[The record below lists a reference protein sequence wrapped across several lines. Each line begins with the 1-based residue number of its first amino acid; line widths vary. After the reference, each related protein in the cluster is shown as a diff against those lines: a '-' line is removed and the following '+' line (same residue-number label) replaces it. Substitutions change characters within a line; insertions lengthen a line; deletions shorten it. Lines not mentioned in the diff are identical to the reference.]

1 MRNHFLRAAVGNAPT
16 YVTDNLV
23 FHIDAGNLNS
33 YDSEDSATTVNSLV
47 GSISSSSYDSNI
59 SHSSSDGGYW
69 TFKSIEVAGNNN
81 DTGTGI
87 EFNSITSFMPLG
99 SNDITFEC
107 WMKRT
112 GGNFNG
118 PYSIYRTLTNGN
130 EKAGFL
136 KLIYQNQMFFGKDN
150 ATSPDT
156 GYADYIS
163 SSNTAVSTNT
173 WQHIVASHD
182 TSAGELRIYVDG
194 TWNNLYFNVDTANWS
209 SYHNNATDSYILRV
223 GYGNSG
229 YIMNGDISIVRFY
242 KGKALSSTEVT
253 QNYNAEKARYGY

>member
-1 MRNHFLRAAVGNAPT
+1 MRNHFLRAASNVATGPA

-33 YDSEDSATTVNSLV
+33 YDSEDSATTVKSLV
-47 GSISSSSYDSNI
+47 GNITNSSYNSNI
-59 SHSSSDGGYW
+59 SHSTSDDGYW
-69 TFKSIEVAGNNN
+69 SFGSN
-81 DTGTGI
+81 TGTGI

-118 PYSIYRTLTNGN
+118 PFSIYRTLTNGN

-136 KLIYQNQMFFGKDN
+136 KVIYQNQMFFGKDN
-150 ATSPDT
+150 ATTPDT
-156 GYADYIS
+156 GYPDYIVS
-163 SSNTAVSTNT
+163 TTTAISTNT

-182 TSAGELRIYVDG
+182 TSAGQLKIYVDG
-194 TWNNLYFNVDTANWS
+194 TWNNTSNSIDTTNWS

-223 GYGNSG
+223 GYGSSG

-242 KGKALSSTEVT
+242 KGKALTSTEVT
-253 QNYNAEKARYGY
+253 QNYNAEKSRYGY